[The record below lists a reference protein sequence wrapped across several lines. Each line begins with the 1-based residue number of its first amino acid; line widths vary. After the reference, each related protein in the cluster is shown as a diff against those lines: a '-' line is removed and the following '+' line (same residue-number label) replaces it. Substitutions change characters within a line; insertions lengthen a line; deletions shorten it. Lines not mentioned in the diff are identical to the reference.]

1 MLSCFHRR
9 RWESDNHS
17 SAHRR
22 YPILAFSRRPA
33 KATPLRG
40 GCLGRYHNW
49 VTPSGS
55 RNLWATAVSSFT
67 EIFEQGP
74 QETRPCLSSPKSL
87 PLQGKV
93 AARRADGR
101 GSRHFN
107 IFYYNAQK
115 PAQSAPAGPA
125 KRRPLDTA
133 SPCTPRRTAHRP
145 AQPARSPFPF
155 SLFPVPCSL
164 TLTTNSRPIPFTSL
178 KCLHPVELDQKLVV
192 CGGAGRG
199 DRRGCGAQSG
209 RNWTMSGAIP
219 QNRPGFAIFVS

>member
-74 QETRPCLSSPKSL
+74 QETRPCLSSPKAFPFRERWQPEGLTEEVPRHPNRDQALTAVPQSL

-115 PAQSAPAGPA
+115 PVPSAPAGQA
-125 KRRPLDTA
+125 KRRPPNTA
-133 SPCTPRRTAHRP
+133 SPCTPRRTAHCP
-145 AQPARSPFPF
+145 AQPARSP
-155 SLFPVPCSL
+155 VPCSL
-164 TLTTNSRPIPFTSL
+164 SWPRICGQRKS
-178 KCLHPVELDQKLVV
+178 VV
-192 CGGAGRG
+192 
-199 DRRGCGAQSG
+199 
-209 RNWTMSGAIP
+209 
-219 QNRPGFAIFVS
+219 